1 MDLLSAEPVSIV
13 CSVTDRSVA
22 GAGLIEMQ
30 ASMSPTDSGSGEGGT
45 VKMISKCVFACDTR
59 VFGDQGIETDSFVR

>member
-22 GAGLIEMQ
+22 GAGLIETQ

-45 VKMISKCVFACDTR
+45 VKMISNCVCMCVCVCVCDYS
-59 VFGDQGIETDSFVR
+59 VPNCLP